1 MHRFTWDL
9 RYVGPWVSEARP
21 EGPNG
26 PMAVPGKYAARLTV
40 GSLISTQPF
49 NVIEDPRVTKDGVTT
64 ADFREQFEHN
74 VRVRDLVSD
83 VNKAVARIRAAQ
95 TDLRAK
101 SGNASETLTKLDE
114 LASHMITPAIRYSK
128 PELQTHITYLYSVTN
143 STDQRIGRDTIE
155 RYAVLRKE
163 LDERVAQ
170 LNAIL
175 GPGK

>member
-1 MHRFTWDL
+1 
-9 RYVGPWVSEARP
+9 VGPWVSAARP

-26 PMAVPGKYAARLTV
+26 PMAVPGKYVVRLSV
-40 GSLISTQPF
+40 GALISTQPL

-64 ADFREQFEHN
+64 ADLREQFEHN
-74 VRVRDLVSD
+74 VRVRELVSD

-95 TDLRAK
+95 ADLRAK

-143 STDQRIGRDTIE
+143 STDQKIGRDTIE
-155 RYAVLRKE
+155 RYTVLRKE
-163 LDERVAQ
+163 LDGRIAE